1 MKKTILALALA
12 VLMCTP
18 IFAAQA
24 GKVSTSSLPLNVRS
38 APGGR
43 VITSLAKGSNV
54 TLISK
59 SGSWWYARY
68 GENAYGYL
76 SAAYITPL
84 GGEELTVT
92 LSSGSLNVRTG
103 GGMAYRVIDRLYNGE
118 RVVRLSQSNGWS
130 RVLYD
135 GGKVG
140 YLSSAYLSSGAQK
153 YPSVSLSVPLYRQT
167 DARWSSVRL
176 GSSGKSMA
184 SIGCTTCSVAMCE
197 SYRLGKTVRPDSLA
211 AEVSYTSGGA
221 LYWPSNYA
229 MCGPSGY
236 LSEIYELL
244 SEGKPVIL
252 GAKNASGGTH
262 WIVVTGFK
270 GGSTLSSSAFTIN
283 DPGSAG
289 RTTLAQFLSAYPTLM
304 RIVWYK

>member
-1 MKKTILALALA
+1 MKKAILALILA
-12 VLMCTP
+12 AVISVP
-18 IFAAQA
+18 AFAAQA
-24 GKVSTSSLPLNVRS
+24 GKVSTNSLPLNVRS

-43 VITSLAKGSNV
+43 VVTSLAKGSNV

-76 SAAYITPL
+76 SADYITPL
-84 GGEELTVT
+84 GGEELTVKLT
-92 LSSGSLNVRTG
+92 SGSLNVRSG
-103 GGMAYRVIDRLYNGE
+103 GGTAYRVIDSLYNGDK
-118 RVVRLSQSNGWS
+118 VVRLSQSNGWS
-130 RVLYD
+130 YVLYD
-135 GGKVG
+135 GGKLG
-140 YLSSAYLSSGAQK
+140 YVSSAYLSSGAQK

-167 DARWSSVRL
+167 DSRWSSVRL

-229 MCGPSGY
+229 MSGGDSY
-236 LSEIYELL
+236 LTEIYKLL
-244 SEGKPVIL
+244 SKGKPVIV

-270 GGSTLSSSAFTIN
+270 GGSTLLASGFTIN

-304 RIVWYK
+304 RIVWYN